1 MVTIS
6 AKHSIPEK
14 AQAVANAAAQAY
26 IDQDR
31 LPRLQSGREA
41 VGWLSNQL
49 ADLKTKLRNSEEAF
63 QRFKEREEII
73 TLDGKRSEELAEI
86 SKINTSYLTA
96 RASRIEIEAIVSE
109 IENLNIPIALLSSPV
124 LQKLGTEL
132 SQLQTELA
140 DNCITGKLSNLKG
153 VFGTIEF
160 IAGDIRDLSM
170 VRQAVQDMDYVLRQA
185 ALPSV
190 SRSVHRPVE
199 TNDTNVTGTLNVLVA
214 ARDAN
219 VKRVVYAGSSSAYG
233 NSPSLPKRE
242 DMPANPISPYA
253 ISKYTGEQ
261 SVRCFM
267 SFTAWKR

>member
-153 VFGTIEF
+153 VESKG
-160 IAGDIRDLSM
+160 G
-170 VRQAVQDMDYVLRQA
+170 VRHNR
-185 ALPSV
+185 
-190 SRSVHRPVE
+190 VHS
-199 TNDTNVTGTLNVLVA
+199 G
-214 ARDAN
+214 
-219 VKRVVYAGSSSAYG
+219 
-233 NSPSLPKRE
+233 
-242 DMPANPISPYA
+242 
-253 ISKYTGEQ
+253 
-261 SVRCFM
+261 
-267 SFTAWKR
+267 